1 MATATT
7 ENIMSLASLISKRL
21 KEDYGAK
28 EIILFGSYAR
38 GEAHEDSDIDL
49 LVIAETKERL
59 HERIASVLKLLRGLI
74 RYIPLSPIVLTP
86 DEVEMQL
93 KKHNQFIE
101 EILETG
107 LRI

>member
-1 MATATT
+1 MASATT
-7 ENIMSLASLISKRL
+7 ENIMPLISLISKRL
-21 KEDYGAK
+21 KESYGAK
-28 EIILFGSYAR
+28 EVILFGSYAR

-49 LVIAETKERL
+49 LVIADTRERFF
-59 HERIASVLKLLRGLI
+59 ERIAAVLKLLRGLI

-86 DEVEMQL
+86 EEVEMQL